1 MHHHGSGIA
10 QRSASRAWRRPHP
23 EDFSDQPRLGR
34 ERRDRRT
41 RGAAGSSLG
50 CPHARGLRSVRGC
63 SRLPPIALEEDLH
76 RPSNPPAM
84 CRVPGG
90 RPRQRM
96 PACIVLEMDDDGISP
111 RFDQSALITI
121 DTQIDTLDGQPLEIP
136 GTTAA
141 LPAIATLTQS
151 FRESGRPII
160 HVVRLYLADGSNAE
174 PSRSSRVSGDTP
186 ILRPGHAGDSSPP
199 RSSAMFQPNL
209 MRTFFCPGA
218 SSPSDPT
225 R

>member
-1 MHHHGSGIA
+1 M
-10 QRSASRAWRRPHP
+10 
-23 EDFSDQPRLGR
+23 
-34 ERRDRRT
+34 
-41 RGAAGSSLG
+41 
-50 CPHARGLRSVRGC
+50 LRV
-63 SRLPPIALEEDLH
+63 L
-76 RPSNPPAM
+76 
-84 CRVPGG
+84 GG
-90 RPRQRM
+90 RSRQCV
-96 PACIVLEMDDDGISP
+96 PACIDLEMDDDGISP

-209 MRTFFCPGA
+209 MRTFFCPGHPVPRTQRGSRLQAEMGGLLSDTPRRA
-218 SSPSDPT
+218 SRAQRRQHAGLLWLQLPELPPNIDL
-225 R
+225 